1 MDKVIGF
8 LQMRIINKVFIIYF
22 MYMNGLIIYEL
33 ILKEKP
39 MIILKPLSN
48 VCITYMYDVVQHT
61 V

>member
-1 MDKVIGF
+1 
-8 LQMRIINKVFIIYF
+8 
-22 MYMNGLIIYEL
+22 MYMYGLIIYEL

-39 MIILKPLSN
+39 MIILKSLSN